1 MSSPVVL
8 IRALTGIG
16 RATAFAFAREGARIV
31 ISGRRDEA
39 GKTLAT
45 ELRALGVEDEFIRA
59 DDEVRTLVDQTVK
72 RFGRLEWLLTTPEPK
87 ANPGRLRSDL
97 QKATRPP
104 SIPTFSARC

>member
-8 IRALTGIG
+8 ITGALTGIG

-45 ELRALGVEDEFIRA
+45 ELQALDHSGFH
-59 DDEVRTLVDQTVK
+59 
-72 RFGRLEWLLTTPEPK
+72 
-87 ANPGRLRSDL
+87 LRGL
-97 QKATRPP
+97 G
-104 SIPTFSARC
+104 F